1 MNSSFAKCNWGLI
14 VVRVIWKRSHLVLM
28 KWLLLNDIPMGLR
41 RAYAL
46 GWEGHHLLLVLDNR
60 LLVQIS
66 LVGRLLRDAWI
77 IRLTCSNEVRLL
89 ELLHAASA
97 GSTLSLMVGQVDWIV
112 APEILPGFSSLDDFV
127 HAAELMISEGPHANS
142 TALRAQS
149 QVSAIS

>member
-14 VVRVIWKRSHLVLM
+14 VVRVIWKRSHLVLT

-41 RAYAL
+41 RANAL

-77 IRLTCSNEVRLL
+77 MRLTCSNKVRLL
-89 ELLHAASA
+89 ELLPALASTA
-97 GSTLSLMVGQVDWIV
+97 LSLMVGQVDWIV
-112 APEILPGFSSLDDFV
+112 APEVLSGFGSLNDFV
-127 HAAELMISEGPHANS
+127 YTSE
-142 TALRAQS
+142 
-149 QVSAIS
+149 